1 MSPRP
6 FQTGHQA
13 TSSPRARRWGFW
25 AAPALLATVL
35 AGGALSQGRA
45 PFQVTIKDDN
55 PVLSEEAVGPLD
67 PVRRI
72 NYQPT
77 GMGSQVQGANNETLH
92 LSHFSSFHI
101 DGQVYQGQPG
111 GGRYEYM
118 NRPLPRGKGGKDR
131 EGFESVFLSGT
142 DLRITCTVSVVPT
155 KPATRGAKR
164 LRDAVLIHYRI
175 ENKGNRPHRF
185 GLRVYMDVFVVNND
199 GALFAAPT
207 HPGKILDGM
216 ILKGKELPPY
226 LQMLQIPNLK
236 NPGYVSHM
244 TFDLGNRIEKP
255 DRVVLSRFG
264 AAGVWDLPV
273 FMAGGDSAMAAFWEP
288 KEIKPGAKRE
298 IAYAYGKGIA
308 TSPESEGAVKLALG
322 GSFEPGKAFDVTAY
336 VTDPATGQFLTL
348 DLPAGMALVQGPQ
361 TQPVPEVPGDE
372 ATSVVR
378 WRARVLRP
386 GAFPLRVRS
395 STGIT
400 QGKTVTVTPAGR

>member
-6 FQTGHQA
+6 IQTGQRP
-13 TSSPRARRWGFW
+13 TSSPRSRRWGFW

-35 AGGALSQGRA
+35 TGGAFSQGRA
-45 PFQVTIKDDN
+45 PFQVTIKDNN

-72 NYQPT
+72 NYQST
-77 GMGSQVQGANNETLH
+77 GMGAQVHGANNEMLH
-92 LSHFSSFHI
+92 LGHMSSFKI
-101 DGQVYQGQPG
+101 DNQVFQGQPG
-111 GGRYEYM
+111 GGRYEYL

-131 EGFESVFLSGT
+131 EGFESAFLSGT

-155 KPATRGAKR
+155 RPVTRGAKR
-164 LRDAVLIHYRI
+164 LRDAVLVHYLI
-175 ENKGNRPHRF
+175 ENKGNRPHTF
-185 GLRVYMDVFVVNND
+185 GVRVYMDVFVVNND

-207 HPGKILDGM
+207 YPGKILDGM
-216 ILKGKELPPY
+216 VLQGKKLPPY
-226 LQMLQIPNLK
+226 LQMLQIPNLQ
-236 NPGYVSHM
+236 NPGYVTHM
-244 TFDLGNRIEKP
+244 TFDLGNRIDKP

-264 AAGVWDLPV
+264 AGGGWDYPV
-273 FMAGGDSAMAAFWEP
+273 FAAGGDSAMAAFWEP
-288 KEIKPGAKRE
+288 KEIKPGAKRA

-308 TSPESEGAVKLALG
+308 VSPESEGAVKLALG

-361 TQPVPEVPGDE
+361 TQPVPEVPGAE

-400 QGKTVTVTPAGR
+400 QSKTVTVTPAGR